1 MKGFLRFSTWM
12 YRKLLFLYPEDLRRE
27 FGGEIV
33 LAFAADLEESGSIR
47 VWRCAVR
54 ELLTVALPG
63 QTSNPYFLSPA
74 LAFLL
79 TACTESVI
87 AWIGSHQVSHFG
99 GADSVSM
106 WLAVLGVSSMNA
118 FVAFFVTC
126 FYARSSINVLL
137 LD

>member
-1 MKGFLRFSTWM
+1 MRGLLQFSTWM

-33 LAFAADLEESGSIR
+33 LAFAADLEETGLIR
-47 VWRCAVR
+47 VWRCALR

-79 TACTESVI
+79 TAVAESVMV
-87 AWIGSHQVSHFG
+87 WIGSHQIPHLG
-99 GADSVSM
+99 GAEIVSLWIAALFASSVD
-106 WLAVLGVSSMNA
+106 A
-118 FVAFFVTC
+118 FVAFVVTC
-126 FYARSSINVLL
+126 FYARCSINVLL